1 MVAALAS
8 IAEESRLFNP
18 FLGELGVTGL
28 RAQVER
34 LTESVPPLKRAEEFE
49 KLGMEE
55 LRLGNAEAAVAALSN
70 SYKLRRTGPT
80 IPSGDKSAYNL
91 GLAHMRWAE
100 NQNCVAR
107 HCCNSCIFPI
117 QGDGVHVEQ
126 DNSKEAIKY
135 FTESLEQYPSDLA
148 SRWLLNVAYMTV
160 GAYPD
165 GVPQRYRIPPKTF
178 NSDEE
183 FPRFVDVAPQLGLNT
198 FDLAGGMIPDD
209 FDGDNWLDVVES
221 NMDPS
226 GQLRF
231 FHNNGDGTFIERT
244 EEAGLTGIAGG
255 LNMLHADYNNDGH
268 LDVLVQRGAWF
279 GEYGRMPRSLLR
291 NDGHG
296 TFTDVTFDA
305 GLAEVNSPSQT
316 AAWSDYDNDGDLD
329 LYAGNES
336 RAPEEVFPNQLFRN
350 EGDGTFVD
358 VADQAGVKNLRF
370 AKGVVWGDYDA
381 DGRPDLYVSNLGED
395 NRLYH
400 NNGDGTFTDVAPSLG
415 MTGPKDSFAV
425 WFWDY
430 DNDGALD
437 IYATT
442 YYRGSG
448 NGAERLEAV
457 AATYLGQ
464 PSKAEAAKLYRGDGR
479 GAFRDVAAEQG
490 LARIKT
496 LPMGAN
502 FGDLDNDGWLDFYLG
517 TGYPNYD
524 GLIPNVMYR
533 NRGGTG
539 FSDVTT
545 AGGFG
550 HLQKGHGV
558 AFADYDH
565 DGDQDVFEQMGG
577 AYPGDGFANAV
588 YQNPGF
594 SNHWIALKLVG
605 VRSNRSAIGARIRVE
620 IVEKGRKRSVYRWV
634 NSGGSFGA
642 NPLRQHFGLGQAE
655 KIEMIEVHWPTTG
668 VTQTFREVPVDQ
680 LVEITEGKNEL
691 RPIPLRTLA
700 LN

>member
-198 FDLAGGMIPDD
+198 FDLAGGMILDD

-415 MTGPKDSFAV
+415 LTGP
-425 WFWDY
+425 
-430 DNDGALD
+430 
-437 IYATT
+437 
-442 YYRGSG
+442 
-448 NGAERLEAV
+448 
-457 AATYLGQ
+457 
-464 PSKAEAAKLYRGDGR
+464 
-479 GAFRDVAAEQG
+479 
-490 LARIKT
+490 
-496 LPMGAN
+496 
-502 FGDLDNDGWLDFYLG
+502 
-517 TGYPNYD
+517 
-524 GLIPNVMYR
+524 
-533 NRGGTG
+533 
-539 FSDVTT
+539 
-545 AGGFG
+545 
-550 HLQKGHGV
+550 
-558 AFADYDH
+558 
-565 DGDQDVFEQMGG
+565 
-577 AYPGDGFANAV
+577 
-588 YQNPGF
+588 
-594 SNHWIALKLVG
+594 
-605 VRSNRSAIGARIRVE
+605 
-620 IVEKGRKRSVYRWV
+620 
-634 NSGGSFGA
+634 
-642 NPLRQHFGLGQAE
+642 
-655 KIEMIEVHWPTTG
+655 
-668 VTQTFREVPVDQ
+668 
-680 LVEITEGKNEL
+680 
-691 RPIPLRTLA
+691 
-700 LN
+700 

>member
-1 MVAALAS
+1 
-8 IAEESRLFNP
+8 
-18 FLGELGVTGL
+18 
-28 RAQVER
+28 
-34 LTESVPPLKRAEEFE
+34 
-49 KLGMEE
+49 
-55 LRLGNAEAAVAALSN
+55 
-70 SYKLRRTGPT
+70 
-80 IPSGDKSAYNL
+80 
-91 GLAHMRWAE
+91 
-100 NQNCVAR
+100 
-107 HCCNSCIFPI
+107 
-117 QGDGVHVEQ
+117 
-126 DNSKEAIKY
+126 
-135 FTESLEQYPSDLA
+135 
-148 SRWLLNVAYMTV
+148 
-160 GAYPD
+160 
-165 GVPQRYRIPPKTF
+165 
-178 NSDEE
+178 
-183 FPRFVDVAPQLGLNT
+183 
-198 FDLAGGMIPDD
+198 MILDD

-231 FHNNGDGTFIERT
+231 FHNNGDGTFVERT

-255 LNMLHADYNNDGH
+255 LNIINADYNNDGH
-268 LDVLVQRGAWF
+268 MDVLVQRGAWF
-279 GEYGRMPRSLLR
+279 GEHGRMPRSLLR

-296 TFTDVTFDA
+296 KFTDVTFDA
-305 GLAEVNSPSQT
+305 GLAEENFPSQT
-316 AAWSDYDNDGDLD
+316 AAWADYDNDGDLD
-329 LYAGNES
+329 LYVGNES
-336 RAPEEVFPNQLFRN
+336 TPQSVFPNELFRN
-350 EGDGTFVD
+350 EGDGTFVN
-358 VADQAGVKNLRF
+358 VAKDAGVKNLRF

-415 MTGPKDSFAV
+415 VTGPKDSFAV

-437 IYATT
+437 IYVTT
-442 YYRGSG
+442 YYQD
-448 NGAERLEAV
+448 NGAERLRAV

-464 PSKAEAAKLYRGDGR
+464 PSKAEPAKLYRGDGH
-479 GAFRDVAAEQG
+479 GTFRDVAAEQG

-533 NRGGTG
+533 NRGGSG
-539 FSDVTT
+539 FADVTT

-594 SNHWIALKLVG
+594 GNHWIAVKLVG
-605 VRSNRSAIGARIRVE
+605 VRSNRSAIGARIRVDVD
-620 IVEKGRKRSVYRWV
+620 IVDHGRRRSVYRWV

-642 NPLRQHFGLGQAE
+642 NPLRQHFGLGQAG
-655 KIEMIEVHWPTTG
+655 KVEMIEVHWPTTG
-668 VTQTFREVPVDQ
+668 ATQTFRDVPVDQ
-680 LVEITEGKNEL
+680 LVEITEGENEL
-691 RPIPLRTLA
+691 RPILLRMVA